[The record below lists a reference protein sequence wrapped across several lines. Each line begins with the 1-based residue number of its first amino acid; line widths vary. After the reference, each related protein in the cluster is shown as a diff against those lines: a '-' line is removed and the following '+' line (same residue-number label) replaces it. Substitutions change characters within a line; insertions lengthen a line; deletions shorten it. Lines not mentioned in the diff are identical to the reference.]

1 MKVLAFD
8 QSTRKTGWS
17 LFEDGQ
23 YVKSG
28 VISLGDIED
37 TEERSKQMGLAI
49 CKRIAEVAPE
59 AVVIENVQ
67 NQSNVATVILLARL
81 QGVILG
87 YCHANN
93 IRSEILGPTQWRAAL
108 HYNQGRGVKRTELKK
123 QSRDFVKKTY
133 ELTIKSEDENEAIAI
148 NAAAHRILD
157 FDIWGI

>member
-28 VISLGDIED
+28 VINLGDVDD
-37 TEERSKQMGLAI
+37 TEDRSKQMGLAI
-49 CKRIAEVAPE
+49 CKKIAEHSPE
-59 AVVIENVQ
+59 SVVLENVQ

-81 QGVILG
+81 QGMMLG

-108 HYNQGRGVKRTELKK
+108 HYDQGRGVKRAELKK
-123 QSRDFVKKTY
+123 QSRDFVKKEY
-133 ELTIKSEDENEAIAI
+133 GLTIKSEDENESIAI
-148 NAAAHRILD
+148 NAAAHRIFD
-157 FDIWGI
+157 FDIWGV